1 VISIRR
7 RLLTFLLPALL
18 VSLGLAAALSY
29 TEAKYEL
36 DVAFDYHLREVA
48 ESLGQHSVLS
58 LAVDRFDEHNRET
71 DILLQVWDRARNKV
85 LGPHLEELPL
95 FLETGFRNVSVGGR
109 ELRIYSL
116 VTASRVIQVA
126 QPVEVRRNLG
136 AEIAANSVLPVALAL
151 PLVVLIVWLAVGRGL
166 EPLNRL
172 ASEVAART
180 PESLDPLPNT
190 SLPAEVRPLVEGLN
204 GLLGRLARALEGQRA
219 FIADAAHELRSPM
232 TALRLQLELVEKA
245 ENEAGRVEALASL
258 KAGLERGIHMV
269 EQLMALARLDPEAPL
284 VRSEVDLLMI
294 AREAVVAESVFAE
307 NKNIDLGLAASTSV
321 AVNGDQV
328 SLGTMLHNL
337 IDNAVRYTPSGGRV
351 DVAVRREA
359 TQAVVEV
366 LDSGPGIPEAQRE
379 RVFYRFYRGAQ
390 ASGAGSGLGLAIAKR
405 VVERHGGS
413 IALGS
418 GEGGCGLRVSVRLTN
433 VAFRNIA

>member
-1 VISIRR
+1 
-7 RLLTFLLPALL
+7 
-18 VSLGLAAALSY
+18 
-29 TEAKYEL
+29 
-36 DVAFDYHLREVA
+36 
-48 ESLGQHSVLS
+48 
-58 LAVDRFDEHNRET
+58 
-71 DILLQVWDRARNKV
+71 
-85 LGPHLEELPL
+85 
-95 FLETGFRNVSVGGR
+95 
-109 ELRIYSL
+109 
-116 VTASRVIQVA
+116 
-126 QPVEVRRNLG
+126 
-136 AEIAANSVLPVALAL
+136 
-151 PLVVLIVWLAVGRGL
+151 
-166 EPLNRL
+166 
-172 ASEVAART
+172 
-180 PESLDPLPNT
+180 
-190 SLPAEVRPLVEGLN
+190 
-204 GLLGRLARALEGQRA
+204 
-219 FIADAAHELRSPM
+219 
-232 TALRLQLELVEKA
+232 
-245 ENEAGRVEALASL
+245 
-258 KAGLERGIHMV
+258 
-269 EQLMALARLDPEAPL
+269 
-284 VRSEVDLLMI
+284 MI